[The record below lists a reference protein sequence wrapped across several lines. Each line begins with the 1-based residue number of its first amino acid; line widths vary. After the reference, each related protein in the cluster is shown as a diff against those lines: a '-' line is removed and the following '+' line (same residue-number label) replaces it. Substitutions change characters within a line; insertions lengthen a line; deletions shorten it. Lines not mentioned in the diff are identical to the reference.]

1 MLQQLRVASKS
12 WVASV
17 IIGVLV
23 LAFALWGVADIFRGG
38 GDNVV
43 AQVGGTEIS
52 ANDYDLQ
59 MKNQIRALSAQTQ
72 NALTMEQAK
81 AIGLDKNVLDQV
93 IARAALDEQ
102 VKSLGLTAS
111 QETIATQ
118 IRTNQ
123 NFRGADGAFDPN
135 LFLRTL
141 QDNGLSEQAY
151 VAATGSD
158 IAREQLLDAVTDGMM
173 APPGLARLLYD
184 FINEQRVAEYL
195 VVTPEEA
202 GTVPEPSQADL
213 EAYHKAHATEFSSP
227 EYRSFDYVQIGPD
240 QVSGEIQVSDADLQA
255 EYDAHKADYDKAE
268 QREVEQIAFPS
279 KEEAD
284 AAAAKIKTP
293 ADFTALA
300 KERGLKD
307 ADLKLGTVTA
317 TGIDP
322 KLAAP
327 VFAVAEGQVTAPVQG
342 PFGWVILRAA
352 KVIPGEMKT
361 FDSVKD
367 EIKTSLVKARTG
379 AKLTEIGNKLEDER
393 GSGETLAE
401 AAMKQGLT
409 LHHIA
414 ATDRMGKTPE
424 KSDSEIAKEPQVLD
438 QAFQTETGEDS
449 DLFQTADGQY
459 FALKVNS
466 VTPPAVKPLD
476 SVREEV
482 REGFVTEARNKLL
495 QAKVQKLAEQAMT
508 SKSLAEAGKAL
519 GHPPVTSMALKRGD
533 MNDIFSTQ
541 LIGQIFGAP
550 PNTIITGAAGRGNG
564 IVLARVVKVDHPE
577 PDVSSADY
585 LNFRR
590 SASQQLS
597 MTAVDSLAA
606 AARKKAGV
614 NVHQA
619 TVQRVLGDTPQ

>member
-12 WVASV
+12 WVATV
-17 IIGVLV
+17 IIGILV

-43 AQVGGTEIS
+43 AEVGGTEIS
-52 ANDYDLQ
+52 AADYDLQ
-59 MKNQIRALSAQTQ
+59 MKNQIRTLSAQTQ
-72 NALTMEQAK
+72 NQLTMEQAK

-151 VAATGSD
+151 VVATGGD
-158 IAREQLLDAVTDGMM
+158 IAREQLLDAVTDGMT

-202 GTVPEPSQADL
+202 GQVPEPSQVDL
-213 EAYHKAHATEFSSP
+213 EAYHKAHSAQFSSP
-227 EYRSFDYVQIGPD
+227 EYRSFDYVQIGPE
-240 QVSGEIQVSDADLQA
+240 QVAGEIQVSDADLHA
-255 EYDAHKADYDKAE
+255 EYDSHKADYDKPE

-279 KEEAD
+279 KEAAD
-284 AAAAKIKTP
+284 AAAAKIKSA

-300 KERGLKD
+300 RERGLKD
-307 ADLKLGTVTA
+307 EDLKLGTVAA
-317 TGIDP
+317 TGLDP
-322 KLAAP
+322 KLSAP
-327 VFAVAEGQVTAPVQG
+327 VFAVAEGNVTAPVQG

-352 KVIPGEMKT
+352 KVIPGEMKS
-361 FDSVKD
+361 FDQVKD
-367 EIKTSLVKARTG
+367 EIKANLVKARTG
-379 AKLTEIGNKLEDER
+379 AKLTEIANKLEDER
-393 GSGETLAE
+393 GSGGSLAE
-401 AAMKQGLT
+401 AAMKQGLS
-409 LHHIA
+409 LHHVA
-414 ATDRMGKTPE
+414 AVDRKGMTPE
-424 KSDSEIAKEPQVLD
+424 KSESEIAKVPQLLD

-449 DLFQTADGQY
+449 DLFQSPDGQY
-459 FALKVNS
+459 FAVKVNS
-466 VTPPAVKPLD
+466 VTPPAVKALD

-482 REGFVTEARNKLL
+482 KEGFITEARNKLL
-495 QAKVQKLAEQAMT
+495 QAKVQKLVGQAM
-508 SKSLAEAGKAL
+508 SSGSLAEAGKAL
-519 GHPPVTSMALKRGD
+519 GHAPVTSMPLKRGD
-533 MNDIFSTQ
+533 MSDVFSMQ
-541 LIGQIFGAP
+541 LIGQVFAAP
-550 PNTIITGAAGRGNG
+550 PGTVISGAAGKGNG
-564 IVLARVVKVDHPE
+564 IVLARVVKVAHPE

-590 SASQQLS
+590 TAAQQLS
-597 MTAVDSLAA
+597 LTAVDSLAA

-614 NVHQA
+614 NIHQA
-619 TVQRVLGDTPQ
+619 TVQRVLGDTAQ